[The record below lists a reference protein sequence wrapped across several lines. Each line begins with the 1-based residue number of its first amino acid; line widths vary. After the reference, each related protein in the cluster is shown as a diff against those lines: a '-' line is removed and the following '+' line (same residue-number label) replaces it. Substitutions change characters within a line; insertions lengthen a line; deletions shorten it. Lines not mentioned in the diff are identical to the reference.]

1 MTATEKWYS
10 LEITAAPEAAEAI
23 EFALNSLDALGTSI
37 NHLRKAN
44 AESVTVIGYFND
56 LPDDQRFQDELH
68 YALKSYD
75 FADEIVT
82 TVVRGEIENS
92 DWLAEWKKH
101 WKPTT
106 VGRFVIAPP
115 WEEVQD
121 EGKIVIRIEP
131 NMAFGT
137 GTHETTQLCLAEIDK
152 QFQGGESFLDVGTG
166 TGILAIAAAKLGAA
180 DIFACDTDVD
190 SITIARENAVSNG
203 APSIEFST
211 DSISTDTPDY
221 DFVCANLTI
230 DVILPM
236 LDLLLSKS
244 KRMLVMSGILGDQEP
259 MITAALNDRGITG
272 HRIERLGE
280 WISVSVAQQAEP
292 TA

>member
-1 MTATEKWYS
+1 MTNTDKWYS
-10 LEITAAPEAAEAI
+10 LEITTAPEAAEAI

-37 NHLRKAN
+37 NYFRKAN
-44 AESVTVIGYFND
+44 AESITAIGYFNE

-82 TVVRGEIENS
+82 TVVRGEIENA

-115 WEEVQD
+115 WFEID
-121 EGKIVIRIEP
+121 EPEKIVIRIDP

-152 QFQGGESFLDVGTG
+152 QFHAGESFLDVGTG
-166 TGILAIAAAKLGAA
+166 TGILAIAAAKLGAS
-180 DIFACDTDVD
+180 DIFACDTDID
-190 SITIARENAVSNG
+190 SITIARENAESNG
-203 APSIEFST
+203 APSIAFST
-211 DSISTDTPDY
+211 DSISGSTPAF
-221 DFVCANLTI
+221 DFVCANLTL

-244 KRMLVMSGILGDQEP
+244 KRMLIMSGILADQEP
-259 MITAALNDRGITG
+259 MITAALNERDIAD

-280 WISVSVAQQAEP
+280 WISVNVSSE
-292 TA
+292 

>member
-1 MTATEKWYS
+1 MTTAEKWYS
-10 LEITAAPEAAEAI
+10 LEITTAPEAAEAI

-44 AESVTVIGYFND
+44 AESVTVIGYFNE

-82 TVVRGEIENS
+82 TVVRGEIENA

-115 WEEVQD
+115 WEEVD
-121 EGKIVIRIEP
+121 EAGKIVIRIEP

-137 GTHETTQLCLAEIDK
+137 GTHETTQLCLSEIDK
-152 QFQGGESFLDVGTG
+152 QFQSGESFLDVGTG
-166 TGILAIAAAKLGAA
+166 TGILAIAAAKLGAS

-190 SITIARENAVSNG
+190 SIAIARENALSNG
-203 APSIEFST
+203 TPSIEFST
-211 DSISTDTPDY
+211 DSISGETAPY
-221 DFVCANLTI
+221 DFVCSNLTI

-236 LDLLLSKS
+236 LDLLLSRS
-244 KRMLVMSGILGDQEP
+244 KRMLVMSGITE
-259 MITAALNDRGITG
+259 N
-272 HRIERLGE
+272 
-280 WISVSVAQQAEP
+280 
-292 TA
+292 